1 MFSRPGCAPEW
12 PFLFDGRVTLQRT
25 YTPPSLSPSLCCC
38 TFGTQWPAGRA
49 SLPEAALTRLLLS
62 SAQKLQREKEPKN
75 LNDTVRELFRVVPGN
90 VDPLLE
96 KKAVGCRRCAVVG
109 NSGNLRGSW
118 YGPHIDSH
126 DFVLRWV
133 PRAASPPPPPC

>member
-1 MFSRPGCAPEW
+1 M
-12 PFLFDGRVTLQRT
+12 
-25 YTPPSLSPSLCCC
+25 
-38 TFGTQWPAGRA
+38 AGWQ
-49 SLPEAALTRLLLS
+49 SLPARAALTRLLLS
-62 SAQKLQREKEPKN
+62 SAQKLQREKQPKN
-75 LNDTVRELFRVVPGN
+75 LNDTIRELFRVVPGN

-118 YGPHIDSH
+118 YGSHIDSH

-133 PRAASPPPPPC
+133 PGPLSPSPRLAGPQGSLVWKAASWLSVRRSSSQPCIYRATWGP